1 MVSEVAGSSPVFH
14 PYINFINF
22 MKLRRYETLFILT
35 PLLSEDKI
43 KNYINKFRDFLK
55 LKGCNIIAEESLG
68 LKKLAYPIQNKTTGF
83 YQVFEFESTPETIFS
98 LETEYKRE
106 EVVIRF
112 LTILLNKYG
121 IEYNKHKRSFK

>member
-1 MVSEVAGSSPVFH
+1 
-14 PYINFINF
+14 